1 MMMTVNIN
9 LQLARDFRGE
19 VAFDF
24 LFCLLA
30 LEFVLNKMQWLINT
44 VWDYLVNQLYNLGQ
58 RGLKLI
64 IKGRLIISEM
74 ISMDDNNAC
83 EIDPPDS
90 RF

>member
-1 MMMTVNIN
+1 
-9 LQLARDFRGE
+9 
-19 VAFDF
+19 
-24 LFCLLA
+24 
-30 LEFVLNKMQWLINT
+30 MQWLINT

-64 IKGRLIISEM
+64 MKGRLIISEM

-90 RF
+90 IR